1 MQTLT
6 NAGAR
11 YILVPTMPDV
21 GTTPFGL
28 SQGATGSAGISAL
41 VTGYNQTLFGGLQ
54 AAGLRVIP
62 LDTFHF
68 LREIAADPGLYGF
81 TNVTN
86 PACGAAASLGC
97 SPANFVD
104 PNAASSYAFAD
115 GVHPT
120 TAAHKMLA
128 QFAVSI
134 LEAPNQIAV
143 LPRSEAMVGRSRAD
157 RVAAHL
163 EGKPAGDGM
172 RWWSDLR
179 GDFQRYGDGKQY
191 DGTGPSLSVG
201 IDWASGDLVYGG
213 FVGYGKQSIDWG
225 HNTGSFDQS
234 DASLGGFVGWY
245 GDSAW
250 VNGQVSYS
258 KLGFDTDRNVQLG
271 PATRTHH
278 GSADGSN
285 VSVGVSAG
293 WDFVHDAWRHGP
305 VVSVLSQKIDVDGFG
320 ETDPTLSTSLA
331 YPDQNVDSLIGSLGW
346 QVNYTINEHLHPY
359 ARVTWDRE
367 FEDSP
372 DEVFAQ
378 AQSMPGT
385 MPYAVPGVDYD
396 RSYGTLVMGARTQVF
411 GLDADIG
418 VSATGAQSGGNNASV
433 FATFGSRF

>member
-1 MQTLT
+1 
-6 NAGAR
+6 
-11 YILVPTMPDV
+11 
-21 GTTPFGL
+21 
-28 SQGATGSAGISAL
+28 
-41 VTGYNQTLFGGLQ
+41 
-54 AAGLRVIP
+54 
-62 LDTFHF
+62 
-68 LREIAADPGLYGF
+68 
-81 TNVTN
+81 
-86 PACGAAASLGC
+86 
-97 SPANFVD
+97 
-104 PNAASSYAFAD
+104 
-115 GVHPT
+115 
-120 TAAHKMLA
+120 
-128 QFAVSI
+128 
-134 LEAPNQIAV
+134 
-143 LPRSEAMVGRSRAD
+143 
-157 RVAAHL
+157 
-163 EGKPAGDGM
+163 M

-201 IDWASGDLVYGG
+201 IDWASGSLVYGG

-234 DASLGGFVGWY
+234 DASLGGFIGWY

-258 KLGFDTDRNVQLG
+258 KLGFDTDRDVQLG

-293 WDFVHDAWRHGP
+293 WDFVHGAWRHGP
-305 VVSVLSQKIDVDGFG
+305 VASVLSQRIDVDGFG
-320 ETDPTLSTSLA
+320 ESDPTLSTSLA
-331 YPDQNVDSLIGSLGW
+331 YPEQNIDSLIGSVGW
-346 QVNYTINEHLHPY
+346 QVNYTINEHLRPY

-367 FEDSP
+367 FEESP

-396 RSYGTLVMGARTQVF
+396 RSYGTLVMGARTQLF

-418 VSATGAQSGGNNASV
+418 ISATGAQSGGNNASV
-433 FATFGSRF
+433 FATFGSSF